1 MRAIGHASTHVGRRE
16 NNEDAHCADDRFGL
30 YVVCDGMGGYEG
42 GEIASRTAVDTL
54 TRFFE
59 RMTPDGALGLH
70 DPTDGHELACGRMDL
85 ALRIAHREIC
95 RKRVGHLANMGSTL
109 AAVVVQDGHA
119 LVAHVGDSRVYR
131 LREGKLEAMTR
142 DHSLYAEMEGA
153 GRMSLPPRHQCSFQ
167 HVITRALGVPG
178 DSRPDVRVER
188 VQPGDLFVLASDG
201 LTDVV
206 DDDVIEGWALMEP
219 PEALAAKL
227 VEVALEA
234 GASDNTTVV
243 VVRVES

>member
-1 MRAIGHASTHVGRRE
+1 MRAIGHASTHVGRRS
-16 NNEDAHCADDRFGL
+16 NNEDAHCAEDRFGL
-30 YVVCDGMGGYEG
+30 YVVADGMGGYEG

-59 RMTPDGALGLH
+59 RMTPGGTLGL
-70 DPTDGHELACGRMDL
+70 DDASDEHELARGRMDL

-95 RKRVGHLANMGSTL
+95 RKRVGQLANMGSTI

-131 LREGKLEAMTR
+131 LREGRLESLTR
-142 DHSLYAEMEGA
+142 DHSLYSEMEAA

-178 DSRPDVRVER
+178 DSRPDLRVETAR
-188 VQPGDLFVLASDG
+188 PGDVFVLASDG

-206 DDDVIEGWALMEP
+206 DDDVIEGWALIESP
-219 PEALAAKL
+219 ATLAARL

-243 VVRVES
+243 VVEVAP